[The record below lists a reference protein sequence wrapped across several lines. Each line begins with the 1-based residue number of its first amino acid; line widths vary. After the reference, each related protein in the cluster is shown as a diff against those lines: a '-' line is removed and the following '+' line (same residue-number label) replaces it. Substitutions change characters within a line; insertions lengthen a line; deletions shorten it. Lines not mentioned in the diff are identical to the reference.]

1 MKGKKHMLRTL
12 LILVWLI
19 VAARVLA
26 FIVPTP
32 SYENFVADVE
42 TRRLQEIGQCPL
54 SKEELTSTSPE
65 VIVLCAN
72 YGLTAYMDAKRDLP
86 SAERV
91 YGLLG
96 KTAELHKVREIY
108 GSKVIAVIDSYYT
121 EGSKAAQLSN
131 SAGTII
137 GDVWN
142 QLRKDPMNLSMPAV
156 PAELIPEELAVY
168 ALLNIKEHGEIFL
181 TQFELL
187 PDNTV
192 VRKPVESVAQNAY
205 SVLMGG
211 VRNLERKVVLDEE
224 LTPYDYGG
232 ALLDVAIVF
241 AGAKLLTKPV
251 AAAGKAQ
258 KLATATSRAMKAL
271 TLGAKVGTI
280 GAVGLATYVAITDP
294 VQFVTGVV
302 SAGGWIAEMA
312 GLPTWLGQMAGW
324 LLILLI
330 LWPVVRIMIWLASL
344 ITPYRLVRQA

>member
-1 MKGKKHMLRTL
+1 MLRKL
-12 LILVWLI
+12 LILVLLI
-19 VAARVLA
+19 GAARILA

-32 SYENFVADVE
+32 SYEQFVTDVE
-42 TRRLQEIGQCPL
+42 THRLQESGKCRL
-54 SKEELTSTSPE
+54 SQEELTKASPE
-65 VIVLCAN
+65 AVVLCVN
-72 YGLTAYMDAKRDLP
+72 YGLLAYLDAKRDLP

-96 KTAELHKVREIY
+96 DTAELHEVRGIY
-108 GSKVIAVIDSYYT
+108 GYKVMAVIYSYYT
-121 EGSKAAQLSN
+121 EGSTAAQLSN

-137 GDVWN
+137 GNIWN
-142 QLRKDPMNLSMPAV
+142 QLRTDPMNLSIPAA
-156 PAELIPEELAVY
+156 PSELSPEELAIY

-181 TQFELL
+181 AQFELQ

-192 VRKPVESVAQNAY
+192 VRKPIESVAQNAY
-205 SVLMGG
+205 SILMGG
-211 VRNLERKVVLDEE
+211 VRNLERKVVIGEE
-224 LTPYDYGG
+224 LNRYDYGG

-241 AGAKLLTKPV
+241 AGTKLLTKPV

-271 TLGAKVGTI
+271 TFGAKVGTI

-312 GLPTWLGQMAGW
+312 GLPAWLGKMAGW

-330 LWPVVRIMIWLASL
+330 LWPIVRLMIWLVRL
-344 ITPYRLVRQA
+344 TGRLVPYRLARQA